1 MLSNVVLDRLHYL
14 LLLHRQH
21 LLELRQLLYLLM
33 HLDMEGVV
41 FFRRDARVAADHQIR
56 DVFKVGRLHRVGVF
70 ALAQVLVGVLHAECL
85 EQALDSFQAVYL
97 WQVDGHVE
105 QAQGIFALQL
115 LGQRLHTAGFD
126 VDLVAYA

>member
-1 MLSNVVLDRLHYL
+1 
-14 LLLHRQH
+14 
-21 LLELRQLLYLLM
+21 M

-70 ALAQVLVGVLHAECL
+70 ALAQVLVGVLHAKCL
-85 EQALDSFQAVYL
+85 EQAFYRFQAVYL

-105 QAQGIFALQL
+105 QAQRIFAL
-115 LGQRLHTAGFD
+115 
-126 VDLVAYA
+126 